1 MKKLFAVFLLAIAAS
16 SLVSAAGDAAAGKVK
31 AVACGA
37 CHGADGNS
45 AAPTFPKL
53 AGQGEKYLIKQMNDI
68 KSGARSVPT
77 MAGQL
82 DAMSEQDIAD
92 IAAYFSAQPKTLN
105 QANPDLAKIG
115 AKLYR
120 GGISSKGIA
129 ACTGCHSPTG
139 VGNAP
144 AGYPALG
151 GQHAD
156 YTIAQL
162 KAFRDAADSDVNGDG
177 KAGRRNDGDEG
188 RTMRNIAARLTDRE
202 IEALAAYIS
211 GLH

>member
-1 MKKLFAVFLLAIAAS
+1 MKKLLVVSLLALAAS
-16 SLVSAAGDAAAGKVK
+16 TVVSAAGDAAAGKAK

-53 AGQGEKYLIKQMNDI
+53 AAQGEKYLIKQMNDI
-68 KSGARSVPT
+68 KAGVRSVPT

-82 DAMSEQDIAD
+82 DKMTEQDIAD
-92 IAAYFSAQPKTLN
+92 IAAFYAEQPKTLN
-105 QANPDLAKIG
+105 QADPELAKLGEKI
-115 AKLYR
+115 YR
-120 GGISSKGIA
+120 GGVMSKGVA

-156 YTIAQL
+156 YTAAQL

-177 KAGRRNDGDEG
+177 SAGRRNDGDEA
-188 RTMRNIAARLTDRE
+188 RTMRNIAAQLSDRE
-202 IEALAAYIS
+202 IDALAAYIS

>member
-1 MKKLFAVFLLAIAAS
+1 MKKLLVVSLMVLSAS
-16 SLVSAAGDAAAGKVK
+16 SVVIAAGDVAAGKEK

-68 KSGARSVPT
+68 KSGARAVPA

-82 DAMSEQDIAD
+82 DAMTEQDIAN
-92 IAAYFSAQPKTLN
+92 IAAYFSSQNKTLN
-105 QANPDLAKIG
+105 QANPDLAKVG
-115 AKLYR
+115 AKIYR
-120 GGISSKGIA
+120 GGIASKGVA

-139 VGNAP
+139 GGNAL
-144 AGYPALG
+144 AKYPALG
-151 GQHAD
+151 GQHSD

-162 KAFRDAADSDVNGDG
+162 KAFRDEADSDVNGDG
-177 KAGRRNDGDEG
+177 KAGRRNDGDDS
-188 RTMRNIAARLTDRE
+188 RTMRNIAANLTDRE

>member
-1 MKKLFAVFLLAIAAS
+1 MKKLLVVSLMVLSAS
-16 SLVSAAGDAAAGKVK
+16 SVVIAAGDVAAGKEKTVPC
-31 AVACGA
+31 AA

-68 KSGARSVPT
+68 KSGARPVPA

-82 DAMSEQDIAD
+82 DAMTEQDIAN
-92 IAAYFSAQPKTLN
+92 IAAFYSSQNKTLN
-105 QANPDLAKIG
+105 QANPDLAKVG
-115 AKLYR
+115 AKIYR
-120 GGISSKGIA
+120 GGIASKGVA

-139 VGNAP
+139 VGNAL
-144 AGYPALG
+144 AKYPALG
-151 GQHAD
+151 GQHSD

-177 KAGRRNDGDEG
+177 KGGRRNDGDDS
-188 RTMRNIAARLTDRE
+188 RTMRNIAANLTDRE